1 MPMQENNY
9 TYLEYW
15 RDRLLQAVVEGNEDI
30 IDICINTI
38 NSLFPDIRN
47 EANYILANTVHNPI
61 TERSIC

>member
-30 IDICINTI
+30 IGAEKFQCFDDTKC
-38 NSLFPDIRN
+38 L
-47 EANYILANTVHNPI
+47 L
-61 TERSIC
+61 